1 MVKSE
6 KKELVPTKVQ
16 IRWRVC
22 IDYCKLNAA
31 TLKDHFPLPFIDQ
44 KLERLS
50 KWSLS
55 FTVYDDYFDRCLDNL
70 TLVLK
75 KCIDT
80 SLVLCWKIFHFIVN
94 QGILLR
100 HVISERGIEV
110 GKSKLFASYHL
121 WLMWEMFVLFL
132 VIQVSITGL
141 SRISKIA
148 LLLCNLL
155 KKDVT
160 FDFQQKLPNTTTEL
174 GSTIRYHVWCQWLCC
189 WGRVR
194 PVHGQAFSR
203 HLLGFP
209 YTEWCTT

>member
-1 MVKSE
+1 M
-6 KKELVPTKVQ
+6 
-16 IRWRVC
+16 
-22 IDYCKLNAA
+22 NAA
-31 TLKDHFPLPFIDQ
+31 TCKDHFPLSFIDR

-50 KWSLS
+50 KWPLS
-55 FTVYDDYFDRCLDNL
+55 FTVYDDYFDRCLDSL

-75 KCIDT
+75 QCIDT
-80 SLVLCWKIFHFIVN
+80 SLVGKKFHFIVN
-94 QGILLR
+94 QGILLG

-132 VIQVSITGL
+132 VIQVSITSL
-141 SRISKIA
+141 SRISKTA
-148 LLLCNLL
+148 LLFCNLL

-160 FDFQQKLPNTTTEL
+160 FDFQRKLPNTTTEL

-189 WGRVR
+189 WG
-194 PVHGQAFSR
+194 F
-203 HLLGFP
+203 L

>member
-1 MVKSE
+1 MSGIIMVKNE
-6 KKELVPTKVQ
+6 ENKLVLTRVQ
-16 IRWRVC
+16 TRWRVY
-22 IDYCKLNAA
+22 IGYGKLNAA
-31 TLKDHFPLPFIDQ
+31 TCKDHFPLPFIDQ

-110 GKSKLFASYHL
+110 GKSKIDPIHFLPPLINVRDVCSFLGHTGFYHR
-121 WLMWEMFVLFL
+121 F
-132 VIQVSITGL
+132 I
-141 SRISKIA
+141 
-148 LLLCNLL
+148 
-155 KKDVT
+155 KD
-160 FDFQQKLPNTTTEL
+160 L
-174 GSTIRYHVWCQWLCC
+174 
-189 WGRVR
+189 
-194 PVHGQAFSR
+194 
-203 HLLGFP
+203 
-209 YTEWCTT
+209 